1 MAVGDIGTAAVRQWR
16 TRLLDGGMSGNRAA
30 KVYRLLRAIL
40 YTAVDDGMIK
50 RNPCRIKGADKET
63 EHARP
68 VATVQ
73 QVYALADAVPPRFR
87 VLVLLGA
94 FTSLRWGELVNVRR
108 VNIDSN
114 TGAVEVSDTLSERD
128 DGTLDDGSTKSDAGR
143 RTVATHLAEFTEP
156 ELDALVFLGENGGRL
171 RRSNFRRAAH
181 WAATVGKVGHQP
193 SSTWPVSAGGVEGNR
208 TPNPRLAKVAQ
219 GARSEFLRWVGGSV
233 MSVRDR
239 DDLGGVA
246 RFWHDQGP

>member
-1 MAVGDIGTAAVRQWR
+1 MGTATVRQWR
-16 TRLLDGGMSGNRAA
+16 TRLLHDGMSANRAA

-68 VATVQ
+68 VATVA

-108 VNIDSN
+108 VNIDARM
-114 TGAVEVSDTLSERD
+114 GVVEVVRHAER
-128 DGTLDDGSTKSDAGR
+128 AGR
-143 RTVATHLAEFTEP
+143 RHT
-156 ELDALVFLGENGGRL
+156 R
-171 RRSNFRRAAH
+171 
-181 WAATVGKVGHQP
+181 
-193 SSTWPVSAGGVEGNR
+193 
-208 TPNPRLAKVAQ
+208 
-219 GARSEFLRWVGGSV
+219 
-233 MSVRDR
+233 
-239 DDLGGVA
+239 
-246 RFWHDQGP
+246 